1 MYLDYNSIFEVVTQR
16 IHINPKGFSEIEP
29 SVVLL
34 FDRTSAYLD
43 VSEARTFC
51 HPEVSVSGKTPPQH
65 KMLWRQ
71 RIQTAMSRL
80 AFGPSCNYAG

>member
-1 MYLDYNSIFEVVTQR
+1 MYLDYKSIFEVVTQR
-16 IHINPKGFSEIEP
+16 IHINPLHSQGFSEIEP

-80 AFGPSCNYAG
+80 AFCGH